1 MEEGLISSSGG
12 GEGFLHPERIVSY
25 FGLRQGM
32 SVADFGA
39 GHGHFTIPMARLVG
53 QEGKIYALD
62 IQKNTLEIVR
72 AKAKLEHLLNIE
84 TIWADIE
91 LPLGSKLPDTSCDLV
106 LVANI
111 MFQAEAKDAVAKEAK
126 RILKPGGKFAVIEWD
141 ETPFPGGPPNNLKLS
156 KNNAKELANTAGF
169 EIDREFEAGSH
180 HYGLLFR
187 KP

>member
-1 MEEGLISSSGG
+1 MDQSSSIGG
-12 GEGFLHPERIVSY
+12 SEGGFLHPERIVSY
-25 FGLRQGM
+25 FGLKSGM

-62 IQKNTLEIVR
+62 IQKNTLEVVR

-91 LPLGSKLPDTSCDLV
+91 LPQGSKLPDASLDLV
-106 LVANI
+106 LAANI
-111 MFQAEAKDAVAKEAK
+111 MFQAEVKDAIINEAK
-126 RILKPGGKFAVIEWD
+126 RVLKSGGKLALIEWD
-141 ETPFPGGPPNNLKLS
+141 ETPFPGGPSNDLKFS
-156 KNNAKELANTAGF
+156 KEMAKKLAGSVGF

-180 HYGLLFR
+180 HYGLVFR
-187 KP
+187 KT